1 MGFEMKDFRLR
12 RTSLYIP
19 GNNPGMLVNAAVFG
33 ADSVIFDLEDAITL
47 AEKDAARI
55 LVRNALQSLRYPG
68 VEITV
73 RVNSLSTPF
82 GKADFEEIVPLSPS
96 ALRLPKCETADDLR
110 EADRLITELERR
122 SGIPAG
128 TVKIIPIIETAMG
141 GSNLMEIARGSD
153 RIVALNYGAEDYTAD
168 LGAVRTREGRELDDI
183 RARTVMAARI
193 AGVQALDSVFTDV
206 NDSEGLFAEVVRIRG
221 LGFDGKSVIHPRQI
235 SVVHR
240 AFTPSDREIS
250 FAQRVLKAMEE
261 AALKNSGVLSLDGR
275 MVDAPVVAKARKIL
289 ALAEAASGGKKEGTR
304 HEA

>member
-1 MGFEMKDFRLR
+1 MKDFTLR

-33 ADSVIFDLEDAITL
+33 ADSVIFDLEDAIPL
-47 AEKDAARI
+47 AEKDSARI
-55 LVRNALQSLRYPG
+55 LVRNALRSLRYPG
-68 VEITV
+68 TEVTV

-82 GKADFEEIVPLSPS
+82 GRADFEEIVPLAPS
-96 ALRLPKCETADDLR
+96 ALRLPKCETATDLR
-110 EADRLITELERR
+110 EADGLITELERR
-122 SGIPAG
+122 SGIPVG
-128 TVKIIPIIETAMG
+128 TVKIITIIETALG
-141 GSNLMEIARGSD
+141 GSNLLEIARSSQ

-168 LGAVRTREGRELDDI
+168 LGAVRTMEGRELDDI

-206 NDSEGLFAEVVRIRG
+206 NDSEGLFAEVVRIRE
-221 LGFDGKSVIHPRQI
+221 LGFDGKSVIHPRQVA
-235 SVVHR
+235 VVHR

-250 FAQRVLKAMEE
+250 FARRVLKAMEE

-289 ALAEAASGGKKEGTR
+289 ALAEAGRGGKQEGTR
-304 HEA
+304 HEE

>member
-1 MGFEMKDFRLR
+1 MKDFTLR

-33 ADSVIFDLEDAITL
+33 ADSVIFDLEDAIPL
-47 AEKDAARI
+47 AEKDSARI
-55 LVRNALQSLRYPG
+55 LVRNALRSLRYPG
-68 VEITV
+68 VEVTV

-82 GKADFEEIVPLSPS
+82 GRADFEEIVPLGPS
-96 ALRLPKCETADDLR
+96 AFRLPKCERAADLR
-110 EADRLITELERR
+110 EADELITELEGR
-122 SGIPAG
+122 SKIPAG
-128 TVKIIPIIETAMG
+128 SVKIIPIIETALG
-141 GSNLMEIARGSD
+141 GSNLLEIARSSD

-206 NDSEGLFAEVVRIRG
+206 NDSEGLFAEVVRIRE
-221 LGFDGKSVIHPRQI
+221 LGFDGKSVIHPRQVV
-235 SVVHR
+235 VVHR

-261 AALKNSGVLSLDGR
+261 AAVKNSGVLSLDGR

-289 ALAEAASGGKKEGTR
+289 ALAEAGRGVKKEGTR
-304 HEA
+304 HEE

>member
-1 MGFEMKDFRLR
+1 MKDFTLR

-33 ADSVIFDLEDAITL
+33 ADSVIFDLEDAIPL
-47 AEKDAARI
+47 AEKDSARI
-55 LVRNALQSLRYPG
+55 LVRNALRSLRYPG

-82 GKADFEEIVPLSPS
+82 GRADFEEIVPLAPS
-96 ALRLPKCETADDLR
+96 ALRLPKCETADNLR
-110 EADRLITELERR
+110 EADDLISELEMR
-122 SGIPAG
+122 SGIAAG
-128 TVKIIPIIETAMG
+128 RVKIIPIIETALG
-141 GSNLMEIARGSD
+141 GSNLLEISRSCE

-221 LGFDGKSVIHPRQI
+221 LGFDGKSVIHPRQV

-289 ALAEAASGGKKEGTR
+289 ALAEAARGGKKEGTH
-304 HEA
+304 HEE

>member
-1 MGFEMKDFRLR
+1 MKDFTLR

-33 ADSVIFDLEDAITL
+33 ADSVIFDLEDAIPL
-47 AEKDAARI
+47 AEKDSARI
-55 LVRNALQSLRYPG
+55 LVRNALRSLRYPG
-68 VEITV
+68 TEVTV

-82 GKADFEEIVPLSPS
+82 GRADFEEIVPLAPS
-96 ALRLPKCETADDLR
+96 ALRLPKCERAADLR
-110 EADRLITELERR
+110 EADELISELERR
-122 SGIPAG
+122 SGLPAG
-128 TVKIIPIIETAMG
+128 SVKIIPIIETALG
-141 GSNLMEIARGSD
+141 GSNLLEIARSSG
-153 RIVALNYGAEDYTAD
+153 RIAALNYGAEDYTAD

-221 LGFDGKSVIHPRQI
+221 LGFDGKSVIHPRQV

-240 AFTPSDREIS
+240 AFTPSDREVS

-261 AALKNSGVLSLDGR
+261 AERKNSGVLSLDGR
-275 MVDAPVVAKARKIL
+275 MVDAPVVAKARKTL
-289 ALAEAASGGKKEGTR
+289 ALAEAGRGGKKEGTR
-304 HEA
+304 HEE